1 MKANAR
7 RKARECI
14 IQILYSWQ
22 LSKNDINDIK
32 LHFLEDNNITGID
45 INYLHELTTGI
56 MKNYRTLDKLI
67 RPYLSRTLEEV
78 GQIEKAILRLSF
90 YELLKRSDVPYKV
103 SINESIELAKS
114 FGAEDSHKFIN
125 GVLDKAAFNFRK
137 KNNIINLS
145 KITKYLK

>member
-1 MKANAR
+1 MQPNAR

-22 LSKNDINDIK
+22 LSKNNINDIQSN
-32 LHFLEDNNITGID
+32 FLEDNNMNGID
-45 INYLHELTTGI
+45 IIYLHELVTGVV
-56 MKNYRTLDKLI
+56 KNYHNIDQLI
-67 RPYLSRTLEEV
+67 KPYLSRSLEEV

-114 FGAEDSHKFIN
+114 FGAKKSHKFIN
-125 GVLDKAAFNFRK
+125 GVLDKAALEFRK
-137 KNNIINLS
+137 NRIQL
-145 KITKYLK
+145 

>member
-1 MKANAR
+1 MKPNSR

-14 IQILYSWQ
+14 IQALYSWQ
-22 LSKNDINDIK
+22 ISKNNIRYIVSQ
-32 LHFLEDNNITGID
+32 FLEEKNIKEID
-45 INYLHELTTGI
+45 INYFHELIMGI
-56 MKNYRTLDKLI
+56 VNHCQVIDELI

-90 YELLKRSDVPYKV
+90 YELLKRSDIPYKV

-125 GVLDKAAFNFRK
+125 GVLDKAAWKLRIN
-137 KNNIINLS
+137 KN
-145 KITKYLK
+145 K

>member
-1 MKANAR
+1 MQSNSR

-22 LSKNDINDIK
+22 LSNNNINDIK
-32 LHFLEDNNITGID
+32 SNFLEDNNMTGID
-45 INYLHELTTGI
+45 IKYLHELITGI
-56 MKNYRTLDKLI
+56 IKNYNILDKLI
-67 RPYLSRTLEEV
+67 RPYLSRKLESV
-78 GQIEKAILRLSF
+78 GQVEKAILRLSF

-125 GVLDKAAFNFRK
+125 GVLDKAAFHFRK
-137 KNNIINLS
+137 NKKMINL
-145 KITKYLK
+145 LNNE